1 MFNIKKH
8 INLITIIFV
17 LFFLLP
23 NIMHSQIIN
32 YNKFDNKKMCNI
44 MFKEL
49 QNHSKQLLLVKLHTN
64 EYFEIKDTISCNN
77 ITTYQE
83 ISRKYINKW
92 LDKNDI
98 NYISMILLKDFD
110 CKIKIKSKYSPKN
123 NIHIITCLFTY
134 N

>member
-1 MFNIKKH
+1 MYKIKKH
-8 INLITIIFV
+8 INLITTIFV

-23 NIMHSQIIN
+23 NIIHSQIIN

-49 QNHSKQLLLVKLHTN
+49 QNHSKQLSLIKLYTN

-83 ISRKYINKW
+83 ISKKYINKW

-98 NYISMILLKDFD
+98 NYISMTLLKDFD
-110 CKIKIKSKYSPKN
+110 CKIKIKSKYNLKN